1 MFLKACNN
9 IVPSF
14 LYKTVKQY
22 SPCNSTLRLSWLILY
37 CFEYFIL
44 QEKRLSI
51 LLFISQKIKTAFLLI
66 WNYVL
71 ITELIL
77 GFFFHCVGAALLGQ
91 GLVDFLSSC
100 VIFSLTDFF
109 RCVRTNTVHIIMRC
123 IAFIFG
129 NLWTTT
135 YMAVTFQIFG
145 TISESSGK
153 FLMLETSELYVL
165 YSILFHMLGLHSL
178 SISSQMVTTVKV
190 SQI

>member
-1 MFLKACNN
+1 MN
-9 IVPSF
+9 
-14 LYKTVKQY
+14 T
-22 SPCNSTLRLSWLILY
+22 
-37 CFEYFIL
+37 IL
-44 QEKRLSI
+44 QEKRLPI

-77 GFFFHCVGAALLGQ
+77 WFFFHCAPIGAALLEQ